1 MYVNR
6 LQSPSGGV
14 VEAFLIAFGL
24 RKIYLF
30 SNSYSLKEPRTT
42 DLLPCS
48 EESFQSLFP
57 ETSKRSFLNQ
67 EKKGKQHFLINAG
80 ALPELCLEGRNLS
93 KTRINVTPSDATS
106 S

>member
-57 ETSKRSFLNQ
+57 LKDLF
-67 EKKGKQHFLINAG
+67 
-80 ALPELCLEGRNLS
+80 
-93 KTRINVTPSDATS
+93 
-106 S
+106 